1 MCVCVCVCVCVC
13 ATAIVIDAND
23 FDGFIFNMLLYRSC
37 GEVPILSLKLALIVQ
52 LKILVSCLGGLEL

>member
-1 MCVCVCVCVCVC
+1 MCLY

>member
-1 MCVCVCVCVCVC
+1 MCVCECLY

-37 GEVPILSLKLALIVQ
+37 GEVPILSLKFALIVQ
-52 LKILVSCLGGLEL
+52 SKILVSCLGGLE